1 VRASSSASGSGD
13 RVLANVTMKE
23 MLEAGVH
30 FGHQT
35 RRWNPKMRSYIFG
48 RRNGIYIIDLQQTL
62 ERFRQA
68 ADYVEHMA
76 RMGRRLLFVG
86 TKRQAQQA
94 VEEEARRCGQ
104 FYVTHRW
111 LGGTLTN
118 FVTIRASVE
127 RLQETERKLADEDS
141 LLTKKEILRLERERD
156 KMVRNLDGIRDME
169 RLPDALFVVDPR
181 REHIAIAEAN
191 KLNIPVVAIVDTN
204 CDPELVDHVIPG
216 NDDAIR
222 TIRLFAGRIA
232 DSYIEGA
239 AAWGKDGDGAEA
251 VEPVETAGDAEAT
264 ADAAVEA
271 ASESGPEAVSESEA
285 VSEPEAEPEPEAD
298 PEAVEAAGEAEAESK
313 PAGEAEAEPE
323 VVAEA
328 AAEVEAEAESGP
340 GEPAAE
346 DEPAGSDAEVN

>member
-1 VRASSSASGSGD
+1 
-13 RVLANVTMKE
+13 MKE

-62 ERFRQA
+62 LRFREA

-86 TKRQAQQA
+86 TKRQAQHA
-94 VEEEARRCGQ
+94 IEEEARRCGQ

-127 RLQETERKLADEDS
+127 RLQDTEKKLADEEN
-141 LLTKKEILRLERERD
+141 LLTKKEILRLDRERE

-169 RLPDALFVVDPR
+169 RLPDALFVVDPK

-239 AAWGKDGDGAEA
+239 AVWSKGDEAEPAPAAAAQAEGEVPEPAAVETPAAAEAPAAAETAAAVETPAGAEA
-251 VEPVETAGDAEAT
+251 PAAE
-264 ADAAVEA
+264 
-271 ASESGPEAVSESEA
+271 GQ
-285 VSEPEAEPEPEAD
+285 AEP
-298 PEAVEAAGEAEAESK
+298 
-313 PAGEAEAEPE
+313 
-323 VVAEA
+323 A
-328 AAEVEAEAESGP
+328 AAETA
-340 GEPAAE
+340 EPAA
-346 DEPAGSDAEVN
+346 ASDSA

>member
-1 VRASSSASGSGD
+1 
-13 RVLANVTMKE
+13 MKE

-62 ERFRQA
+62 QRFREA
-68 ADYVEHMA
+68 AEYVEHMA

-127 RLQETERKLADEDS
+127 RLQDTEKKLADEES
-141 LLTKKEILRLERERD
+141 LLTKKERLRLERERD

-222 TIRLFAGRIA
+222 TIRLFTGRIA

-239 AAWGKDGDGAEA
+239 AAWSK
-251 VEPVETAGDAEAT
+251 GDAGGAAT
-264 ADAAVEA
+264 VAAVEA
-271 ASESGPEAVSESEA
+271 DGEASEPAEASDPAATPGPEGS
-285 VSEPEAEPEPEAD
+285 AEP
-298 PEAVEAAGEAEAESK
+298 VESA
-313 PAGEAEAEPE
+313 AEPT
-323 VVAEA
+323 
-328 AAEVEAEAESGP
+328 
-340 GEPAAE
+340 EPAAE
-346 DEPAGSDAEVN
+346 MAEPAAASGSA

>member
-1 VRASSSASGSGD
+1 
-13 RVLANVTMKE
+13 MKE

-94 VEEEARRCGQ
+94 IEEEARRCGQ

-127 RLQETERKLADEDS
+127 RLQETERKLADEES
-141 LLTKKEILRLERERD
+141 LLTKKERLRLERERD

-232 DSYIEGA
+232 DSYIEGS
-239 AAWGKDGDGAEA
+239 AAWGKDGNGAEA
-251 VEPVETAGDAEAT
+251 IEPAETAGDAAAPEGAGEVVPEPGDAVEEAEAAEESAAAAT
-264 ADAAVEA
+264 ATPEAEPVVEAEAAAEADGESEPASEGDAESEVVAEA
-271 ASESGPEAVSESEA
+271 ASEA
-285 VSEPEAEPEPEAD
+285 EAEPESE
-298 PEAVEAAGEAEAESK
+298 AGEAEAE
-313 PAGEAEAEPE
+313 
-323 VVAEA
+323 
-328 AAEVEAEAESGP
+328 
-340 GEPAAE
+340 
-346 DEPAGSDAEVN
+346 DEKAGSDAEVN

>member
-1 VRASSSASGSGD
+1 
-13 RVLANVTMKE
+13 MKE

-94 VEEEARRCGQ
+94 IAEEARRCGQ

-239 AAWGKDGDGAEA
+239 AAWGKDGNGADA
-251 VEPVETAGDAEAT
+251 IEPAETAADTEADAET
-264 ADAAVEA
+264 GADATVEA
-271 ASESGPEAVSESEA
+271 AAEPEPEPEA
-285 VSEPEAEPEPEAD
+285 VSEPEAEPD
-298 PEAVEAAGEAEAESK
+298 TVEAAGDAEAESE
-313 PAGEAEAEPE
+313 PAAEAESE

-328 AAEVEAEAESGP
+328 AGEPEAEPEAEA
-340 GEPAAE
+340 GEAAAE
-346 DEPAGSDAEVN
+346 DEKAGSDAEVN